1 LQKTWRFFFGYQN
14 KFKTLLTL
22 EICEPATL
30 FKRPSFDILILKAFK
45 EVENMAKLFEPFTIR
60 DVEFKNRVVMSPMC
74 MYSSH
79 NENGM
84 IEDWHKIHYATRA
97 VGQVGLIIVEAT
109 AVQPAGRISAQDLG
123 IWSDDHIEGL
133 TETVRLMQ
141 QHGAKTGI
149 QLAHAGRKATV
160 DGDIYAPSAIAFND
174 KYKSP
179 VEMTKDD
186 INTTVQAFKDGAI
199 RAKQAGFD
207 VIELHGAHG
216 YLINEFLSPLSNKRT
231 DDYGGSAENRY
242 RLLREVIDEVRTVW
256 EGPLFVRISAYDYSE
271 GGMTPEAYVEMAK
284 WMKEQGVDLIDVS
297 SGAVVPAAIDAF
309 PGYQVKFSETINEGA
324 DILTG
329 AVGLIT
335 TGIQAEE
342 ILKNGRAD
350 MILLARELL
359 RDPYWA
365 YTAAKDLRVEIQS
378 PKQYER
384 GWMF

>member
-1 LQKTWRFFFGYQN
+1 
-14 KFKTLLTL
+14 
-22 EICEPATL
+22 
-30 FKRPSFDILILKAFK
+30 
-45 EVENMAKLFEPFTIR
+45 MAKLFEPFSIR
-60 DVEFKNRVVMSPMC
+60 DVEFKNRIVMSPMC

-79 NENGM
+79 NEDGM
-84 IEDWHKIHYATRA
+84 IEDWHKTHYATRA

-123 IWSDDHIEGL
+123 IWSDDHIKGL
-133 TETVRLMQ
+133 TEAVRLMQ

-174 KYKSP
+174 KYKTP

-186 INTTVQAFKDGAI
+186 IKTTVQAFKDGAT
-199 RAKQAGFD
+199 RAKKAGFD

-216 YLINEFLSPLSNKRT
+216 YLLNEFLSPLSNKRT
-231 DDYGGSAENRY
+231 DEYGGSAENRY
-242 RLLREVIDEVRTVW
+242 RLLGETIDEVRTVW
-256 EGPLFVRISAYDYSE
+256 DGPLFVRLSTYDYTE

-284 WMKEQGVDLIDVS
+284 WMKEQSVDLVDVS

-309 PGYQVKFSETINEGA
+309 PGYQVKFSETIKEGA

-335 TGIQAEE
+335 TGVQAEE